1 MQTKETIII
10 GGTIVVKTGLFI
22 LEPERESIEI
32 GGLDLPVVTDIRNRC
47 TLHPWFVTQR
57 QDAFSQRM
65 EGESSRIRRLFQKRP
80 DPSASERCYICR
92 VLALPKRAT
101 NEGLTRLI
109 VRDAHI
115 KGEFDAET
123 MLEVKWESTIN
134 RVTGTAV
141 HPRPRE
147 RVTAGTEFEF
157 EMIFRIFDS
166 TDKVQPDD
174 LTLFK
179 KFLRSFEML
188 EHDTI
193 GGSGSRGCGKI
204 EFKDITITGGNGNAG
219 SLFRKFRIAGSL
231 KGTPYVVLFFRASQG
246 TYRLTAKVRYAL
258 RSFLLDAEND
268 FAGTFPILSCSS
280 HSREA

>member
-1 MQTKETIII
+1 MSLKPD
-10 GGTIVVKTGLFI
+10 FI
-22 LEPERESIEI
+22 NGAGKESIEI
-32 GGLDLPVVTDIRNRC
+32 GGLDLPVVK
-47 TLHPWFVTQR
+47 HPGTGAPYIPGSSLKGKMRFLNEWKENLV
-57 QDAFSQRM
+57 
-65 EGESSRIRRLFQKRP
+65 ESEAVHKCP

-92 VLALPKRAT
+92 VFGTTEKSNKR
-101 NEGLTRLI
+101 GPTRLI

-123 MLEVKWESTIN
+123 MLEVKWENTIN

-219 SLFRKFRIAGSL
+219 FDSK
-231 KGTPYVVLFFRASQG
+231 
-246 TYRLTAKVRYAL
+246 
-258 RSFLLDAEND
+258 
-268 FAGTFPILSCSS
+268 SS
-280 HSREA
+280 ELPVA